1 MRYRHKLLG
10 VKRNLSTVICG
21 GTLGLLI
28 AMILNVADHGH
39 WESPTYPSGG
49 IYMTVTLVGFF
60 LGSMIAILLMPG
72 LSESQYW
79 PRGKFSWALRG
90 ILFGLGFPFIYGGIL
105 PVISWVTAVSVSV
118 FSTQEIINIGFNSLF
133 QIPGSMIVNLF
144 FGVPTALMST
154 PVFASL
160 GWVVDRVNQS
170 TNMRIVWT
178 FNAAVVTLLALAITI
193 VLTVVEAEKLA
204 TFGWR

>member
-1 MRYRHKLLG
+1 M
-10 VKRNLSTVICG
+10 V
-21 GTLGLLI
+21 

-39 WESPTYPSGG
+39 WESPTYPSAG

-105 PVISWVTAVSVSV
+105 PLISWVTAVRVSV

-144 FGVPTALMST
+144 LGVPTALMST

-178 FNAAVVTLLALAITI
+178 FNAAVVTLLALAIII

>member
-21 GTLGLLI
+21 GTLGLVI
-28 AMILNVADHGH
+28 AMILNVSDHGH
-39 WESPTYPSGG
+39 WESPTYPSAG
-49 IYMTVTLVGFF
+49 IYMTVTLVGFL
-60 LGSMIAILLMPG
+60 LGSMIAILLMPS

-105 PVISWVTAVSVSV
+105 PVISWVTAVRVSV

-144 FGVPTALMST
+144 LGVPTALMST

-170 TNMRIVWT
+170 TNMRTVWI
-178 FNAAVVTLLALAITI
+178 FNAAVVTLLALAIII

>member
-1 MRYRHKLLG
+1 MRYRHQLLG

-21 GTLGLLI
+21 GTLGLVI
-28 AMILNVADHGH
+28 AMTLNVADHGH
-39 WESPTYPSGG
+39 WESPTYPSAG

-105 PVISWVTAVSVSV
+105 PLISWVTAVRVSV

-144 FGVPTALMST
+144 LGVPTALMST

-170 TNMRIVWT
+170 TNMRIVRT
-178 FNAAVVTLLALAITI
+178 FNAAVVTLLALAIII

>member
-1 MRYRHKLLG
+1 MRYRHQLLG

-21 GTLGLLI
+21 GTLGLVI
-28 AMILNVADHGH
+28 AMTLNVADHGH
-39 WESPTYPSGG
+39 WESPTYPSAG

-105 PVISWVTAVSVSV
+105 PVISWITAVRVSV
-118 FSTQEIINIGFNSLF
+118 FSTEEIINIGFNSLF

-144 FGVPTALMST
+144 LGVPTALMST

-178 FNAAVVTLLALAITI
+178 FNAAVVTLLASATII

>member
-21 GTLGLLI
+21 GALGLVI
-28 AMILNVADHGH
+28 AMILNVAAHGH
-39 WESPTYPSGG
+39 WESPTYPSAG
-49 IYMTVTLVGFF
+49 IDMTVTLVGFL

-105 PVISWVTAVSVSV
+105 PVISWVTAVRVSV

-144 FGVPTALMST
+144 LGVPTALMST

-170 TNMRIVWT
+170 TNMRTVWI
-178 FNAAVVTLLALAITI
+178 FNAAVVTLLALAIII

-204 TFGWR
+204 TFGWK

>member
-21 GTLGLLI
+21 GTLGLMN

-39 WESPTYPSGG
+39 WESPTYPSAG
-49 IYMTVTLVGFF
+49 IYMTVTLVGFL

-105 PVISWVTAVSVSV
+105 PVISWVTAVRVSV

-144 FGVPTALMST
+144 LGVPTALMST

-170 TNMRIVWT
+170 TNMRTVWI
-178 FNAAVVTLLALAITI
+178 FNAAVVTLLALAIII

>member
-21 GTLGLLI
+21 GGLGLVN

-39 WESPTYPSGG
+39 WESPTYPSAG
-49 IYMTVTLVGFF
+49 IYMTVTLVGFL

-105 PVISWVTAVSVSV
+105 PVISWVTAVRVSV

-144 FGVPTALMST
+144 LGVPTALMST

-170 TNMRIVWT
+170 TNMRTVWI

>member
-21 GTLGLLI
+21 GTLGLVI

-39 WESPTYPSGG
+39 WESPTYPSAG
-49 IYMTVTLVGFF
+49 IYMTVTLVGFL

-105 PVISWVTAVSVSV
+105 PVISWVTAVRVSV

-144 FGVPTALMST
+144 LGVPTALMST

-178 FNAAVVTLLALAITI
+178 FNAAVVTLFALAITT

-204 TFGWR
+204 TFGWN

>member
-21 GTLGLLI
+21 GTLGLVI

-39 WESPTYPSGG
+39 WESPTYPSAG
-49 IYMTVTLVGFF
+49 IYMTVTLVGFL

-105 PVISWVTAVSVSV
+105 PLISWVTAVRVSV

-144 FGVPTALMST
+144 LGVPTALMST

-178 FNAAVVTLLALAITI
+178 FNAAVVTLLASATII

>member
-1 MRYRHKLLG
+1 

-21 GTLGLLI
+21 GTLGLVI

-39 WESPTYPSGG
+39 WESPTYPSAG
-49 IYMTVTLVGFF
+49 IYMTVTLVGFL

-105 PVISWVTAVSVSV
+105 PLISWVTAVRVSV

-144 FGVPTALMST
+144 LGVPTALMST

-178 FNAAVVTLLALAITI
+178 FNAAVVTLLASATII

>member
-1 MRYRHKLLG
+1 MRYRHQLLG

-21 GTLGLLI
+21 GTLGLVI
-28 AMILNVADHGH
+28 AMTLNVADHGH
-39 WESPTYPSGG
+39 WESPTYPSAG

-105 PVISWVTAVSVSV
+105 PLISWVTAVRVSV

-144 FGVPTALMST
+144 LGVPTALMST

-178 FNAAVVTLLALAITI
+178 FNAAVVTLLALAIII

>member
-28 AMILNVADHGH
+28 AMIFNVADHGH

>member
-1 MRYRHKLLG
+1 MRYRHQLLG

-21 GTLGLLI
+21 GTLGLMV

-39 WESPTYPSGG
+39 WESPTYPSAG

-105 PVISWVTAVSVSV
+105 PLISWVTAVRVSV

-144 FGVPTALMST
+144 LGVPTALMST

-178 FNAAVVTLLALAITI
+178 FNAAVVTLLASATII

>member
-1 MRYRHKLLG
+1 MRYRHQLLG

-21 GTLGLLI
+21 GTLGLVI
-28 AMILNVADHGH
+28 AMTLNVADHGH
-39 WESPTYPSGG
+39 WESPTYPSAG

-105 PVISWVTAVSVSV
+105 PLISWVTAVRVSV

-144 FGVPTALMST
+144 LGVPMALMST

-178 FNAAVVTLLALAITI
+178 FNAAVVTLLASATVI

>member
-21 GTLGLLI
+21 GTLGLVI

-39 WESPTYPSGG
+39 WESPTYPSAG
-49 IYMTVTLVGFF
+49 IYMTVTLVGFL

-105 PVISWVTAVSVSV
+105 PVISWVTAVRVSV

-144 FGVPTALMST
+144 LGVPTALMST

>member
-1 MRYRHKLLG
+1 MRYRHQFLG

-28 AMILNVADHGH
+28 AMIFNVADHGH
-39 WESPTYPSGG
+39 WESPTYPSAGV
-49 IYMTVTLVGFF
+49 YMTVTLVGFF
-60 LGSMIAILLMPG
+60 LGSMLAILLMPG
-72 LSESQYW
+72 RSESPYW

-105 PVISWVTAVSVSV
+105 PVISWITAVRVSV
-118 FSTQEIINIGFNSLF
+118 FSTEEIINIGFNSLF

-144 FGVPTALMST
+144 LGVPTALMSI

-170 TNMRIVWT
+170 TNMRTIWI
-178 FNAAVVTLLALAITI
+178 FNAAVVALLALAITA
-193 VLTVVEAEKLA
+193 VLTMVQAENLA

>member
-1 MRYRHKLLG
+1 MRYRHQLLG

-21 GTLGLLI
+21 GTLGLVI
-28 AMILNVADHGH
+28 AMTLNVADHGH
-39 WESPTYPSGG
+39 WESPTYPSAG

-105 PVISWVTAVSVSV
+105 PLISWVTAVRVSV

-144 FGVPTALMST
+144 LGVPTALMST

-178 FNAAVVTLLALAITI
+178 FNAAVVTLLASATII

>member
-79 PRGKFSWALRG
+79 SRGKFSWALRG

-105 PVISWVTAVSVSV
+105 PVISWVTAVRVSV

>member
-1 MRYRHKLLG
+1 MRYRHQLLG

-21 GTLGLLI
+21 GTLGLVI
-28 AMILNVADHGH
+28 AMTLNVADHGH
-39 WESPTYPSGG
+39 WESPTYPSAG

-105 PVISWVTAVSVSV
+105 PLISWVTAVRVSV

-144 FGVPTALMST
+144 LGVPMALMST

-178 FNAAVVTLLALAITI
+178 FNAAVVTLLASATVI
-193 VLTVVEAEKLA
+193 VFTVVEAEKLA

>member
-1 MRYRHKLLG
+1 MRYRHQLLG

-21 GTLGLLI
+21 GTLGLVI
-28 AMILNVADHGH
+28 AMTLNVADHGH
-39 WESPTYPSGG
+39 WESPTNPSAG

-105 PVISWVTAVSVSV
+105 PLISWVTAVRVSV

-144 FGVPTALMST
+144 LGVPMALMST

-170 TNMRIVWT
+170 PNMRIVWT
-178 FNAAVVTLLALAITI
+178 FNAAVVTLLASATVI

>member
-21 GTLGLLI
+21 GGLGLVI

-39 WESPTYPSGG
+39 WESPTYPSAG
-49 IYMTVTLVGFF
+49 IYMTVTLVGFL

-105 PVISWVTAVSVSV
+105 PVISWVTAVRVSV

-144 FGVPTALMST
+144 LGVPTALMST

-170 TNMRIVWT
+170 TNMRTVWI
-178 FNAAVVTLLALAITI
+178 FNAAVVTLLALAIII

>member
-1 MRYRHKLLG
+1 M
-10 VKRNLSTVICG
+10 T
-21 GTLGLLI
+21 
-28 AMILNVADHGH
+28 LNVADHGH
-39 WESPTYPSGG
+39 WESPTYPSAG

-105 PVISWVTAVSVSV
+105 PLISWVTAVRVSV

-144 FGVPTALMST
+144 LGVPTALMST

-178 FNAAVVTLLALAITI
+178 FNAAVVTLLALAIII

>member
-21 GTLGLLI
+21 GALGLVI
-28 AMILNVADHGH
+28 AMILNVAAHGH
-39 WESPTYPSGG
+39 WESPTYPSAG
-49 IYMTVTLVGFF
+49 IYMTVTLVGFL

-105 PVISWVTAVSVSV
+105 PVISWVTAVRVSV

-144 FGVPTALMST
+144 LGVPTALMST

-170 TNMRIVWT
+170 TNMRTVWI
-178 FNAAVVTLLALAITI
+178 FNAAVVTLLALAIII

-204 TFGWR
+204 TFGWK

>member
-21 GTLGLLI
+21 GGLGLVI
-28 AMILNVADHGH
+28 AMILNVSDHGH
-39 WESPTYPSGG
+39 WESPTYPSAG
-49 IYMTVTLVGFF
+49 IYMTVTLVGFL

-105 PVISWVTAVSVSV
+105 PVISWVTAVRVSV

-144 FGVPTALMST
+144 LGVPTALMST

-170 TNMRIVWT
+170 TNMRTVWI
-178 FNAAVVTLLALAITI
+178 FNAAVVTLLALAIII

>member
-21 GTLGLLI
+21 GALGLLI

-39 WESPTYPSGG
+39 WESPIYPSGG

-105 PVISWVTAVSVSV
+105 PVISWVTAVRVSV

-144 FGVPTALMST
+144 LGVPTALMST

-193 VLTVVEAEKLA
+193 VLTVVEAERLA

>member
-21 GTLGLLI
+21 GALGLLI

-105 PVISWVTAVSVSV
+105 PVISWVTAVRVSV

-144 FGVPTALMST
+144 LGVPTALMST